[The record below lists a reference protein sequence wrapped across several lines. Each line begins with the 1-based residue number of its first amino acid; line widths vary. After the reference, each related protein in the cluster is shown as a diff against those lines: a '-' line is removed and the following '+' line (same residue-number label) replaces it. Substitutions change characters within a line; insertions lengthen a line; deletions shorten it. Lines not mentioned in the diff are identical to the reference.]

1 MCSCCDP
8 AISCLVRTRGTI
20 ARVCL
25 WGGMISICAG
35 FAFLYTFCND
45 KIVDNS
51 QCGPLSNY
59 KGIIFIFLIFLNY
72 LLYTVIKD
80 SIFCCVG
87 PISCCDPSHVT
98 RSVEPMPTVTV
109 QPEVGDDVRMAD
121 LEGNYNFDLP
131 TFEEALQME
140 KIDVPT
146 MGKVNEAFEEL
157 PPEYEPPSY
166 SPNMSVNNSDSPMAP
181 PSDQITLSEN
191 PVDPIV
197 NESGSTES
205 LRHEFQPVEDPLS
218 GAIEEERTVTPIIPN
233 SNQF

>member
-1 MCSCCDP
+1 
-8 AISCLVRTRGTI
+8 
-20 ARVCL
+20 
-25 WGGMISICAG
+25 
-35 FAFLYTFCND
+35 
-45 KIVDNS
+45 
-51 QCGPLSNY
+51 
-59 KGIIFIFLIFLNY
+59 
-72 LLYTVIKD
+72 
-80 SIFCCVG
+80 
-87 PISCCDPSHVT
+87 
-98 RSVEPMPTVTV
+98 MPTVTV

-166 SPNMSVNNSDSPMAP
+166 SFNIPGSDSLAP
-181 PSDQITLSEN
+181 PSGQIPLAGS
-191 PVDPIV
+191 PISPEI

-205 LRHEFQPVEDPLS
+205 LQREFQPAESALGEP
-218 GAIEEERTVTPIIPN
+218 IPEERTITPVIPN